1 MHLSEEDT
9 TAVDEA
15 IQKFLAADMI
25 ERSPSQSTHFLS
37 NFFTIKEATKRRPIL
52 DCKILNQFIQPQHFK
67 MEGIP
72 ALRELLEP
80 NDYMVKL
87 DLKDAYTVVPIHPDY
102 SKYLTFQHRGIV
114 YQYKSLPFGLCTAP
128 RIFSKLIRY
137 AVEPL
142 RKEGIRLVYYLDD
155 FCVVAKSKETTLQ
168 HSQRVQDH
176 LRKLGFIINHEK
188 SCLIPQQQQ
197 EFLGFRFNSASMKII
212 APNEKLAKLRT
223 KIKHLKAVNYKK
235 TCRWMAGLI
244 GTMTSLIPAI
254 GETLLH
260 VRYLQRDLTL
270 SLGKQ
275 NNWDR
280 PFQVSQKSLQDLT
293 WWMTWAHQKNGLPIR
308 PTIQT
313 TPTTTIYVDA
323 SDTGWGV
330 ASEQMEVA
338 GFWTSPQKE
347 ESINVRE
354 LTTIWYALRLHVK
367 SIGNTHV
374 QIYTDN
380 MTALKYVTKAGG
392 TASIQL
398 QDLALQIHE
407 LISKHNITVSFQHIR
422 GIHNT
427 VADRLSRTQLP
438 WYEQKLPTKLFKR
451 IEGRWGRRKID
462 AFAAAH
468 NHQTK
473 IYWSLVPDPQAA
485 AVNAFHQ
492 RWPANGLY
500 LYPPWMLIPQV
511 LRTLRTDRVKEAI
524 LVTPF
529 WTTQFWFPMVQQL
542 AKDEPML
549 LRLSSRLTLSVW
561 RLSGRSMRSKA

>member
-1 MHLSEEDT
+1 
-9 TAVDEA
+9 
-15 IQKFLAADMI
+15 
-25 ERSPSQSTHFLS
+25 
-37 NFFTIKEATKRRPIL
+37 
-52 DCKILNQFIQPQHFK
+52 
-67 MEGIP
+67 
-72 ALRELLEP
+72 
-80 NDYMVKL
+80 
-87 DLKDAYTVVPIHPDY
+87 
-102 SKYLTFQHRGIV
+102 
-114 YQYKSLPFGLCTAP
+114 
-128 RIFSKLIRY
+128 
-137 AVEPL
+137 
-142 RKEGIRLVYYLDD
+142 
-155 FCVVAKSKETTLQ
+155 
-168 HSQRVQDH
+168 
-176 LRKLGFIINHEK
+176 
-188 SCLIPQQQQ
+188 
-197 EFLGFRFNSASMKII
+197 
-212 APNEKLAKLRT
+212 
-223 KIKHLKAVNYKK
+223 
-235 TCRWMAGLI
+235 
-244 GTMTSLIPAI
+244 
-254 GETLLH
+254 
-260 VRYLQRDLTL
+260 
-270 SLGKQ
+270 
-275 NNWDR
+275 
-280 PFQVSQKSLQDLT
+280 
-293 WWMTWAHQKNGLPIR
+293 
-308 PTIQT
+308 
-313 TPTTTIYVDA
+313 
-323 SDTGWGV
+323 
-330 ASEQMEVA
+330 MEVA

-367 SIGNTHV
+367 SIENTHV

-511 LRTLRTDRVKEAI
+511 LRKLRTDRVKEAI